1 MALDKAGLQSTF
13 QSIFEGLGASKTA
26 AQAAT
31 ELSDAIDVYVK
42 TAIATVT
49 IPSNTV
55 VTVVTGGSGAP
66 AVGILNPAP
75 ISVVGDPDDVS
86 GQSAGGLS

>member
-1 MALDKAGLQSTF
+1 MALDKAGLQSAF
-13 QSIFEGLGASKTA
+13 QSIFEDLGTGKTA

-49 IPSNTV
+49 IPSGTV
-55 VTVVTGGSGAP
+55 ITAVTGGGGAP
-66 AVGILNPAP
+66 AVGIPNAAP
-75 ISVVGDPDDVS
+75 ISLVGDPDDVG
-86 GQSAGGLS
+86 GQNAGGLS